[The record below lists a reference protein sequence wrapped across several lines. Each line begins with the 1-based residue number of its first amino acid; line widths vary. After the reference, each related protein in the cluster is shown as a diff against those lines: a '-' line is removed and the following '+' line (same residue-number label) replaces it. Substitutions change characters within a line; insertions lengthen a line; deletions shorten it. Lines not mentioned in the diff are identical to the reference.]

1 VSAPVCPHERDV
13 LDLVAIGQWP
23 RRADA
28 PLRAHVATCATC
40 AEVAAIAVAVREW
53 SEADS
58 VAHVPEASVVWHR
71 AQVRARAAAARTA
84 SKPIWVAQATAFV
97 ALMVALA
104 WMGPGAGWYASLW
117 SGVAGAAP
125 TVEVTAPVLSFWPDS
140 AAVETF
146 WSGWG
151 RAVLLAA
158 GALLLLASVAVGALR
173 SSERSEISNNR

>member
-1 VSAPVCPHERDV
+1 MNVPLCSHECDV

-28 PLRAHVATCATC
+28 QLRAHVATCATC

-71 AQVRARAAAARTA
+71 AQVKARAVAARTA
-84 SKPIWVAQATAFV
+84 SKPVWVAQAAALV
-97 ALMVALA
+97 ALIVALA
-104 WMGPGAGWYASLW
+104 WIGPGADWYASLW
-117 SGVAGAAP
+117 SGVAAAVP
-125 TVEVTAPVLSFWPDS
+125 TVQVSAPWWSFWPDS

-158 GALLLLASVAVGALR
+158 GALVLLASVALGALR
-173 SSERSEISNNR
+173 FSEDR